1 MPITVTKQLI
11 HLISVLAHEA
21 STIII
26 FILYLSKL
34 STEELMLLSEYL
46 DVFTFIIDNFEKK
59 KKDFHGYCLG
69 HRSEKPVFIVMV
81 AM

>member
-1 MPITVTKQLI
+1 MDM
-11 HLISVLAHEA
+11 SVVLQR
-21 STIII
+21 
-26 FILYLSKL
+26 KL

-46 DVFTFIIDNFEKK
+46 DVFTFIIDNFGKKKKK

>member
-1 MPITVTKQLI
+1 
-11 HLISVLAHEA
+11 
-21 STIII
+21 
-26 FILYLSKL
+26 
-34 STEELMLLSEYL
+34 MLLSEYL